1 MYLKIKISNVIYMP
15 YYNQDMIGGAMNA
28 THIYYNINISND
40 NSGYDVD
47 NAGNVIPVPTD
58 NKELQLV
65 FNQSRAQPYLI
76 NPSKYFLSVQR
87 FTIESPNLP
96 IFMCQPIVGQAN
108 VNKTIYSISIQ
119 NSGNNLTETHNITWE
134 PDDTTVPVP
143 SGTVTKSWQINPY
156 YYCHSYT
163 HFVDLIN
170 LTFAQFASINT
181 RPYIYLDTTTN
192 LFTVGSDANNYRTD
206 SQGNY
211 LGNPTN
217 DNYKIY
223 FNIELYNLFSS
234 LKAIYKGVN
243 GPVTGADYQ
252 LVMDTGSNLPYITTQ
267 PYVVNIY
274 TNPRNNTTPSTAT
287 NDVINT
293 QEYSTLPLWT
303 PIKNIVFRTT
313 LLNVVPDMV
322 ATPIVFEN
330 GSENINSGKQNTDIL
345 NIMIDHTVPLVTGT
359 EYKPFIYY
367 EPVGEFRLTEL
378 YGNQPINSMDIA
390 VFWKDMF
397 GNLIPFTL
405 DIGASATIKLLFR
418 KKIFNSDKI

>member
-1 MYLKIKISNVIYMP
+1 MP

-40 NSGYDVD
+40 NSGYDISS
-47 NAGNVIPVPTD
+47 NGAIMPVPTD

-108 VNKTIYSISIQ
+108 INKSIYSITIQ
-119 NSGNNLTETHNITWE
+119 EKSGGTTETHNIIWQ
-134 PDDTTVPVP
+134 PDDKTVPVP
-143 SGTVTKSWQINPY
+143 SGTVTNSWQRNPY

-163 HFVDLIN
+163 HMVDLIN
-170 LTFAQFASINT
+170 NTFAAFLTSGFVDSH
-181 RPYIYLDTTTN
+181 PYIYLDTTTN
-192 LFTVGSDANNYRTD
+192 LFTVGANAADYRTD
-206 SQGNY
+206 SRGNPRGDNA
-211 LGNPTN
+211 LGNVK
-217 DNYKIY
+217 YAIF

-234 LKAIYKGVN
+234 LKAIYTGVN
-243 GPVTGADYQ
+243 GPATGADYQ
-252 LVMDTGSNLPYITTQ
+252 LIMDTGSNEPYANTQ

-274 TNPRNNTTPSTAT
+274 TNPRNNSTPTPAVAT

-330 GSENINSGKQNTDIL
+330 GSENVNAGKENTDIL